1 MKLKKGQNSQN
12 KKWNKNFLISYKIKF
27 YKILWINLR
36 EINFEKIN
44 GIRMFW

>member
-1 MKLKKGQNSQN
+1 MKLKKRPKFAE